1 MFLMVGFCEYRPKL
15 KKNDELSVTGK
26 DTRRRGENCVRP
38 AASPMS
44 SDDAICVAM
53 NTASGSS
60 TVLMV
65 RLAGSVHSVV
75 AHEGSAESV
84 TVSAPPRP
92 PLSSGLNV
100 RTRPLCHAGGS
111 QVTSAA
117 VVPLGGA
124 GASRKEK
131 PGDPRRSKQEARGG

>member
-1 MFLMVGFCEYRPKL
+1 MFRMVGFCEYRPKL

-65 RLAGSVHSVV
+65 RLAGSVHSVF

-92 PLSSGLNV
+92 PFSSGLNV
-100 RTRPLCHAGGS
+100 RTRTFCHWDGL
-111 QVTSAA
+111 QITSAA
-117 VVPLGGA
+117 VVPLVGSSA
-124 GASRKEK
+124 LRKK
-131 PGDPRRSKQEARGG
+131 MPGDLR